1 MSLTPLLLPPPHP
14 PPPKKVQLWGTFF
27 ALLGMNASLP
37 TELKFRENTTMN
49 NKDLYM

>member
-1 MSLTPLLLPPPHP
+1 MSLTPLLLPR
-14 PPPKKVQLWGTFF
+14 GIFF

>member
-1 MSLTPLLLPPPHP
+1 MSLTPLLLPPP
-14 PPPKKVQLWGTFF
+14 PKKVQLWGIFF